1 MFKNYSEGKK
11 TDEGNLKPVPEELSL
26 DLEYAL
32 SQVFS
37 PKQKELFLKK
47 LKGEKLSKTEK
58 EYSSRVV
65 KKKAMALANSELHT
79 LAKKYLKY

>member
-1 MFKNYSEGKK
+1 MFNRYLQGGESEVK
-11 TDEGNLKPVPEELSL
+11 DLNARQEEL

-37 PKQKELFLKK
+37 PKQKELFFKK
-47 LKGEKLSKTEK
+47 LKGEKLTKTEK

-65 KKKAMALANSELHT
+65 KKKAAALANSELHT